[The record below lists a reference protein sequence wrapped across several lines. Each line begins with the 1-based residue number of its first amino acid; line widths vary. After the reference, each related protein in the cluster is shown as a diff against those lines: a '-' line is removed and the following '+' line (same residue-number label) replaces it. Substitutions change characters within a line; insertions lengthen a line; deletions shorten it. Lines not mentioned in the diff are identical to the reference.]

1 MFFSSLYSFFVLIQ
15 LLIWFRL
22 FRNFLCISIIFLSPP
37 PETYSWSPPAP
48 PTRRWL
54 ARSLPSLPAGVRQH
68 ILPEVPRAAGP
79 LRRQERHLLLPLPG
93 QDAVQGRPQG
103 APAQGAPGALKGT
116 VLMVS
121 LFRDFF

>member
-1 MFFSSLYSFFVLIQ
+1 MYFYYFFV
-15 LLIWFRL
+15 
-22 FRNFLCISIIFLSPP
+22 PP
-37 PETYSWSPPAP
+37 PETYSWSPPPP

-54 ARSLPSLPAGVRQH
+54 ARPLPALPSGVRQH
-68 ILPEVPRAAGP
+68 ILPEVPREAGP
-79 LRRQERHLLLPLPG
+79 LGRQERHLLLPVPG

-121 LFRDFF
+121 LFQDFF